1 MRRTLTSALLCVSL
15 LCLSLESI
23 AATSVLNTGNAETA
37 HRKITKAK
45 KYKKI
50 RKHRRYS
57 DRRWRRHHAR
67 LKRYRALQ
75 ARRRAMRSRHV
86 PIAVAPTD
94 PGLSILPLTQQAPA
108 GWQRSSVKGSEVRFS
123 VDEGRGSAA
132 ISVIGNAIGETV
144 DSGRHQMIGGVPTT
158 TLRREV
164 INRMFSE
171 QGWVVNDYQK
181 EMGGRS
187 VYVVVAQSPGRNGH
201 VHSRMYY
208 FTESDG
214 RIYSLSTN
222 SSIDAA
228 NRIAEESEKVIN
240 SLKPNSV
247 QRAAI
252 PE

>member
-1 MRRTLTSALLCVSL
+1 MSALLCVSL
-15 LCLSLESI
+15 LCLSFESI
-23 AATSVLNTGNAETA
+23 AATFVLDNENVRTA
-37 HRKITKAK
+37 HRKITKTK

-57 DRRWRRHHAR
+57 DRRWRRYHAR
-67 LKRYRALQ
+67 IKRYRALQ
-75 ARRRAMRSRHV
+75 ARRRALRSRRTR
-86 PIAVAPTD
+86 IAAAPTD
-94 PGLSILPLTQQAPA
+94 PGVSILPFAQQAPA
-108 GWQRSSVKGSEVRFS
+108 GWQRSSTKDGEVRFNI
-123 VDEGRGSAA
+123 DEGRGSAA
-132 ISVIGNAIGETV
+132 ISVIGNATGETV

-181 EMGGRS
+181 KIGGRP
-187 VYVVVAQSPGRNGH
+187 VYVVVAQSPSRNGGIQ
-201 VHSRMYY
+201 SRMYY

-222 SSIDAA
+222 SSIDATD
-228 NRIAEESEKVIN
+228 RIAEESEKVIN
-240 SLKPNSV
+240 SLNPNSV

>member
-15 LCLSLESI
+15 LCLSFESI
-23 AATSVLNTGNAETA
+23 AATFVLDNENAETA
-37 HRKITKAK
+37 HRKITKTK

-57 DRRWRRHHAR
+57 DRRWRGHHAR

-94 PGLSILPLTQQAPA
+94 PGLSILPLAPA
-108 GWQRSSVKGSEVRFS
+108 GWQSSSVKGGEVRFS

-132 ISVIGNAIGETV
+132 ISVIGRATGETV

-181 EMGGRS
+181 EMDGHS
-187 VYVVVAQSPGRNGH
+187 VYVVVAQSPGRNGD

-228 NRIAEESEKVIN
+228 NRIAEELEKVIN

-247 QRAAI
+247 RRAAI

>member
-1 MRRTLTSALLCVSL
+1 MAALLCVSIS
-15 LCLSLESI
+15 CLSFESI
-23 AATSVLNTGNAETA
+23 AATFVLNTENVKTA
-37 HRKITKAK
+37 HRKITKTK
-45 KYKKI
+45 KYKKTKKY
-50 RKHRRYS
+50 RKHS
-57 DRRWRRHHAR
+57 DRRWRRYLVR
-67 LKRYRALQ
+67 IKRHRALQ
-75 ARRRAMRSRHV
+75 ARRRALRSRRIR
-86 PIAVAPTD
+86 IAAIPTD
-94 PGLSILPLTQQAPA
+94 LASSILPFAHQAPA
-108 GWQRSSVKGSEVRFS
+108 GWQRGGTKDGEVRFS

-132 ISVIGNAIGETV
+132 ISVIGNATGETV
-144 DSGRHQMIGGVPTT
+144 DSGRHRMIGGVPTT

-187 VYVVVAQSPGRNGH
+187 VYVVVAQSPGRNGD
-201 VHSRMYY
+201 VQSRMYY
-208 FTESDG
+208 FTESGG

>member
-1 MRRTLTSALLCVSL
+1 MSALLCVSL
-15 LCLSLESI
+15 LCLSFESI
-23 AATSVLNTGNAETA
+23 AATFVLDNENVGTA
-37 HRKITKAK
+37 HRKITKTK

-50 RKHRRYS
+50 KKYRRYS
-57 DRRWRRHHAR
+57 DRRWRRYHAR
-67 LKRYRALQ
+67 IKRYRALQ
-75 ARRRAMRSRHV
+75 ARRRALRTRRIR
-86 PIAVAPTD
+86 IAAAPTD
-94 PGLSILPLTQQAPA
+94 PGVSIFPFAQQAPA
-108 GWQRSSVKGSEVRFS
+108 GWQRSSAKDGEVRFTI
-123 VDEGRGSAA
+123 DGGRGSAA

-144 DSGRHQMIGGVPTT
+144 DSGRHRMIGGIPTT

-181 EMGGRS
+181 EVGGRS
-187 VYVVVAQSPGRNGH
+187 VYVVVAQSPGRSGE
-201 VHSRMYY
+201 VQSRTYY

-214 RIYSLSTN
+214 RIYGLSTN